1 LATASLPSRSRLAD
15 VGRLASRKPLGAI
28 ALLFIVLLV
37 LVAVFANVL
46 APPDAT
52 TRPDSTMVSANPG
65 AVARNGT
72 TYLLGGDELGRDLF
86 ARVVYGARISV
97 TVSLAA
103 VSLGIFFGTLLGI
116 GSGYLGGWWDLVVQR
131 IMDSQQSVPG
141 LLMAMLLVSVFK
153 PSIGIVIVALGLNL
167 IPGVNRVVRGAAISV
182 SRNEYVAAA
191 QAVGCGTWR
200 IMFRHVLPNV
210 VAPIIVITTTGLGTV
225 ILAEASLSFL
235 GYGIPAPTPTW
246 GGMISGAGRS
256 LMLTHPLILLVP
268 ATLLALTVLSFNLF
282 GDALRDL
289 LDPRLRI

>member
-1 LATASLPSRSRLAD
+1 LAGAGQLA
-15 VGRLASRKPLGAI
+15 RRKPLGAV

-37 LVAVFANVL
+37 LLAVFAGVL
-46 APPDAT
+46 STPDAVT
-52 TRPDSTMVSANPG
+52 HPDSTMVGAEPG
-65 AVARNGT
+65 ALARNGS

-103 VSLGIFFGTLLGI
+103 VSMGIFFGTLLGI
-116 GSGYLGGWWDLVVQR
+116 SSGYLGGWTDLVVQR
-131 IMDSQQSVPG
+131 VMDSQQSVPG

-167 IPGVNRVVRGAAISV
+167 IPGVNRVVRGAAISIA
-182 SRNEYVAAA
+182 RNEYVAAA
-191 QAVGCGTWR
+191 QAVGCGAGR

-210 VAPIIVITTTGLGTV
+210 AAPIIVIATTGLGTV

-235 GYGIPAPTPTW
+235 GYGIPAPTPSW

-256 LMLTHPLILLVP
+256 LMFSHPLILLVP